1 MKKTDHET
9 TIDELKTLVV
19 KFRQERGWEKHFT
32 PKNVATS
39 IAIEAAEL
47 LEHFQWKNMD
57 ESRAYLESHKDEL
70 SKEVADIAIY
80 LLYFCDEA
88 GIDLFEAIN
97 SKMDVNEQKYP
108 VDKSKGN
115 SKKYNELD

>member
-1 MKKTDHET
+1 M
-9 TIDELKTLVV
+9 TLSDITSRINN
-19 KFRQERGWEKHFT
+19 FRIARDWKQFHN
-32 PKNVATS
+32 PKNLAES
-39 IAIEAAEL
+39 ITLESSEL